1 MNSASLM
8 LSNDSLSNSVIQNK
22 RFSILHD
29 TLTQNGWKLVVNEM
43 YWINYTKEGDETSYF
58 DIQVTQN
65 KIMVSV
71 PIKNSIYQYTTSF
84 TSYYEASEFLEKKMY
99 EYN

>member
-1 MNSASLM
+1 MNTTSLM

-58 DIQVTQN
+58 DIKVTQN

>member
-1 MNSASLM
+1 MNPTSLM

-58 DIQVTQN
+58 DIKVTQN